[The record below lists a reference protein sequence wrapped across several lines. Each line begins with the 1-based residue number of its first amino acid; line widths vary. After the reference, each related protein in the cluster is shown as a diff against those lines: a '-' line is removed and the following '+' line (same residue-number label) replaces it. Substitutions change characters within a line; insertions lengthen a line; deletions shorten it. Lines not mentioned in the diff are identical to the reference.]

1 MVVTLS
7 DDEESN
13 HEFDSD
19 QEGKFM
25 AFNVIAVVDAF
36 VEENVESPS
45 DEELFENAN
54 LQETYNKLCKNAAK
68 DAINA
73 NLSLK
78 KIDILVLEKKNL
90 LVKLFDANELIN
102 AIKIENMTS
111 IERLRE

>member
-1 MVVTLS
+1 MAVTLS
-7 DDEESN
+7 DEEESN

-45 DEELFENAN
+45 NEELSENAN
-54 LQETYNKLCKNAAK
+54 LQETYNKLCKNATK

-78 KIDILVLEKKNL
+78 KIDILELEKK
-90 LVKLFDANELIN
+90 KPFSQIF
-102 AIKIENMTS
+102 
-111 IERLRE
+111 